1 MSCKGTHLEL
11 DVNVL
16 QRDTPKTYVQH
27 TGFWTSQGCKNEC
40 LAKRQTQNLCAAGRL
55 KNCQHKHGLGYGQ
68 MLNMQK

>member
-27 TGFWTSQGCKNEC
+27 TGFGQVEV
-40 LAKRQTQNLCAAGRL
+40 AKMNVLQRDKPKTCVQQAG
-55 KNCQHKHGLGYGQ
+55 
-68 MLNMQK
+68 